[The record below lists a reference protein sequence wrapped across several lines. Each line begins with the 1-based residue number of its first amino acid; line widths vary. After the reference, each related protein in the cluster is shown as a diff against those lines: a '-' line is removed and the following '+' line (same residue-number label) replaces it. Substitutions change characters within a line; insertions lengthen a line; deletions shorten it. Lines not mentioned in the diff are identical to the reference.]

1 MSTQNPVGKTLL
13 VPIVV
18 RADASVYTH
27 RLGPSVV
34 VREPDLFDPIKEDFE
49 VLDVDVVPGQGRV
62 CLDGGLDRGTP
73 ANGKPRLSEPLV
85 LPTEESKSGVDIIKN

>member
-1 MSTQNPVGKTLL
+1 MSTQNPDTQNPVGKTLL

-62 CLDGGLDRGTP
+62 CLAMRK
-73 ANGKPRLSEPLV
+73 NR
-85 LPTEESKSGVDIIKN
+85 ESKLARIIFWFFRDFLGIFYWS